1 MQLRETAFNTH
12 ETTRLSLLINISNS
26 CMWGDEKGKHICH
39 PATTWD
45 VSSLGVNLLCRTT
58 PAILEFPSGAHW
70 PQALLLFLPLLLP
83 DPICP
88 RSTFGTS
95 HRTSIN
101 GCLENP
107 LQAWPKKLNQW
118 MLFCSLPHNYLSPF
132 KKQRKCFHV
141 NATLTGQLFS
151 KKWILKT
158 FALPPLCLLEMS
170 YTSAVCSVSVSLRS

>member
-1 MQLRETAFNTH
+1 MRKENTFAIQPLPEMFLLWEWIFSAGPLQKPWSSPLEPTDLRHFC
-12 ETTRLSLLINISNS
+12 S
-26 CMWGDEKGKHICH
+26 
-39 PATTWD
+39 
-45 VSSLGVNLLCRTT
+45 
-58 PAILEFPSGAHW
+58 
-70 PQALLLFLPLLLP
+70 FLPLLLP

-95 HRTSIN
+95 HSTSVN

-118 MLFCSLPHNYLSPF
+118 MLFCSLPHNYSSPF
-132 KKQRKCFHV
+132 KNQRKCFHV

-151 KKWILKT
+151 KKWILET

-170 YTSAVCSVSVSLRS
+170 YRSAVCSVSVSLRS